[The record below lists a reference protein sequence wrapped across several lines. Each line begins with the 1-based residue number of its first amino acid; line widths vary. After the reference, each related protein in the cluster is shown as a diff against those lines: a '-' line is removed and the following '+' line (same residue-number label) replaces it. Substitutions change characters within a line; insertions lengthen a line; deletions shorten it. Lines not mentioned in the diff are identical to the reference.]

1 MKKRN
6 NMKYK
11 SGILFIIVLLAINFP
26 LHSQPFERTK
36 SQVKTFPVTKD
47 CSVQISNKYGDVQ
60 VVAWDKDSV
69 KFEINV
75 KVANKKE
82 DDAIKKINNID
93 FNFTSTPYYVIAKT
107 VFLDSKNSIIS
118 DLGDMASSLINSG
131 NYVNITYIVSIPSSI
146 SLSIE
151 NKYGNVYTTNHSNAF
166 QLTLSNG
173 DFKANNLTG
182 DNKINV
188 SFGNAAINEISKGKI
203 EASYAEFE
211 IKKAGK
217 LSIVGRS
224 SKFNFGNA
232 ESLELDSKRDKFY
245 VDTLYYLSGETDFTY
260 FNAGILKSQLNL
272 NTSFGNLLLQGLSS
286 DFKSIIIVSSYT
298 DISLTIPSALSSAVD
313 VTYKKTDLSYPQTL
327 TRLQKD
333 TLNDSS
339 GTYKLKGSIGSD
351 TAVTKNILLNTS
363 GGSFTIITK

>member
-1 MKKRN
+1 M
-6 NMKYK
+6 
-11 SGILFIIVLLAINFP
+11 
-26 LHSQPFERTK
+26 
-36 SQVKTFPVTKD
+36 
-47 CSVQISNKYGDVQ
+47 
-60 VVAWDKDSV
+60 
-69 KFEINV
+69 
-75 KVANKKE
+75 
-82 DDAIKKINNID
+82 
-93 FNFTSTPYYVIAKT
+93 
-107 VFLDSKNSIIS
+107 
-118 DLGDMASSLINSG
+118 
-131 NYVNITYIVSIPSSI
+131 
-146 SLSIE
+146 
-151 NKYGNVYTTNHSNAF
+151 
-166 QLTLSNG
+166 
-173 DFKANNLTG
+173 
-182 DNKINV
+182 
-188 SFGNAAINEISKGKI
+188 
-203 EASYAEFE
+203 
-211 IKKAGK
+211 
-217 LSIVGRS
+217 SIVGRS

-286 DFKSIIIVSSYT
+286 DFKSINIVSSYT

-333 TLNDSS
+333 TLNDSL